1 MPETEINIT
10 LDSTSTF
17 DSLVPLRDQ
26 MAAAEACTLTGELA
40 DDIPSAVLFGL
51 GQMLCAAVRDGKVKS
66 DAIAPFKD
74 VAPFGAMLATTGFD
88 NALAQ
93 AA

>member
-26 MAAAEACTLTGELA
+26 LAGVEACGLTANLA

-51 GQMLCAAVRDGKVKS
+51 GQLLCAAVRDGKVKS
-66 DAIAPFKD
+66 GAVASLKD

-88 NALAQ
+88 HALAQ